1 MEPEKLKIIAEGMG
15 YERVVIAKD
24 CNPPKV
30 MKLRVRLVGFE
41 RDEYNPLTNNDQM
54 VKIMEKCK
62 ICVMPHDIEV
72 FWEAYLGYKGKIYE
86 ANGKTINEA
95 VCNAAYEHYK
105 AVK

>member
-1 MEPEKLKIIAEGMG
+1 MEPDKLKLIAEGMG

-30 MKLRVRLVGFE
+30 MKLKVRLVGFE
-41 RDEYNPLTNNDQM
+41 RDEYSPLTNNNQM
-54 VKIMEKCK
+54 VEIINKTHPSIDWIDDDLWQVIIHKK
-62 ICVMPHDIEV
+62 SVT
-72 FWEAYLGYKGKIYE
+72 YE
-86 ANGKTINEA
+86 GWGKTINEA